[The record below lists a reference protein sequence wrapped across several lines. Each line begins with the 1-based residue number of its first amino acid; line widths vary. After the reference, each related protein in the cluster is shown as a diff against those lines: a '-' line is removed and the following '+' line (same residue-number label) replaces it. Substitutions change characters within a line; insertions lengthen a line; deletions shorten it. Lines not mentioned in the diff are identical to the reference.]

1 MHVQQP
7 IEAFCSLVYPSGSS
21 RIALC
26 LIPPGSVRPEH
37 RFTSVRQ
44 LFRFL
49 PYARFRNAH
58 GWGIYVTPSTL
69 KANANNRRK
78 ESFLEHQQVIYL
90 DCDQPSCLA
99 AIKRRYPY
107 PTLVVRTSRG
117 RHQVYWRLDAV
128 VTARQQQHL
137 MRRLA
142 SDVQA
147 DRSATDVSRV
157 LRLPGFWN
165 RKPDRGNTVEI
176 VFHRDHAV
184 SYDMLV
190 ACLANSLLA
199 GAHGNG
205 PTSTAGVRL
214 PELGNGTG
222 DRLVSGHGRSESE
235 RDWYLVHRQLA
246 LGHHPQQIQAWL
258 QRKRAD
264 KPNPQYYAQRTVM
277 RAVRQRRQTTGGMQP
292 MGS

>member
-26 LIPPGSVRPEH
+26 LIPPGSMRSEH

-69 KANANNRRK
+69 KPNANNRRK

-99 AIKRRYPY
+99 TIKRRYPY

-128 VTARQQQHL
+128 VTAHQQQQL

-142 SDVQA
+142 ADVQA
-147 DRSATDVSRV
+147 DRSATDVSPAGDPGLAATQASRQTQSAV
-157 LRLPGFWN
+157 LRPTDGDAGRPPTATDHW
-165 RKPDRGNTVEI
+165 R
-176 VFHRDHAV
+176 HRAYGELIQP
-184 SYDMLV
+184 S
-190 ACLANSLLA
+190 
-199 GAHGNG
+199 
-205 PTSTAGVRL
+205 STT
-214 PELGNGTG
+214 EQN
-222 DRLVSGHGRSESE
+222 
-235 RDWYLVHRQLA
+235 HRRNPLRY
-246 LGHHPQQIQAWL
+246 QASC
-258 QRKRAD
+258 
-264 KPNPQYYAQRTVM
+264 PVP
-277 RAVRQRRQTTGGMQP
+277 
-292 MGS
+292 